1 MRATM
6 IKEIS
11 EEFNRKNRENVLILL
26 EQIKDLRYKVYSK
39 NTSTI
44 KKIVHYSQD
53 YFGGDIVIMITF
65 SPNTKK
71 IEQIDIT
78 SQFYS
83 SYNMIFKDNILTI
96 NTGLNLKE
104 ITAIS
109 EELYNK
115 YFGDNNAN
123 NNK

>member
-123 NNK
+123 NN